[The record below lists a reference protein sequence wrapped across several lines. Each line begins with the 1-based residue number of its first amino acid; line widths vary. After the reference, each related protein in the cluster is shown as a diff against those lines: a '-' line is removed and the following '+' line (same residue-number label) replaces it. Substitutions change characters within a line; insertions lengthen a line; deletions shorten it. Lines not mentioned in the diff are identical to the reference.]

1 MLEVLPIQT
10 KAEQEALCARCGV
23 PFKTEM
29 LAYQALVDGDLRGIC
44 QFTMGPEGGR
54 IVDFAPLGTPEFE
67 PLFVMGRAA
76 LNFAASTTHFLTRNL
91 KMRHSSK
98 PSDLSETRKEDG
110 KWISPISSK
119 NPANIPKQANKGK
132 NCKKCTSFR
141 RYFCIPFFRKST
153 CKFLQNMVKYYCT
166 ENDNKPIRRKRIWST
181 LQSC

>member
-23 PFKTEM
+23 QFKTEM

-76 LNFAASTTHFLTRNL
+76 LNFIDLCGVHRAVFDAEFENETLIKAVGFERNAQGRWEMDLTDFFKEPCKHSKAS
-91 KMRHSSK
+91 K
-98 PSDLSETRKEDG
+98 
-110 KWISPISSK
+110 
-119 NPANIPKQANKGK
+119 
-132 NCKKCTSFR
+132 
-141 RYFCIPFFRKST
+141 
-153 CKFLQNMVKYYCT
+153 
-166 ENDNKPIRRKRIWST
+166 
-181 LQSC
+181 

>member
-76 LNFAASTTHFLTRNL
+76 LNFIDLCGVHRAFFDAEFENETLITAVGFERNAQGRWEMDLTDFFKEPCKHSKAS
-91 KMRHSSK
+91 K
-98 PSDLSETRKEDG
+98 
-110 KWISPISSK
+110 
-119 NPANIPKQANKGK
+119 
-132 NCKKCTSFR
+132 
-141 RYFCIPFFRKST
+141 
-153 CKFLQNMVKYYCT
+153 
-166 ENDNKPIRRKRIWST
+166 
-181 LQSC
+181 